1 MITSPLY
8 YYELDS
14 LIRKGVENMEKVK
27 VNTIEEFNEVQNNND
42 TFLFFKN
49 STTCPISQAA
59 YEEFENFV
67 ADQNAVPCF
76 YLHVQEARDVSNFI
90 AEKYNVKH
98 ESPQALFIKGGEVV
112 WNASHWKITYSSLQE
127 NVK

>member
-8 YYELDS
+8 FVC
-14 LIRKGVENMEKVK
+14 INRKDVETIMKKVK
-27 VNTIEEFNEVQNNND
+27 VNTLEEFNEVVEKND
-42 TFLFFKN
+42 TFLLLKN
-49 STTCPISQAA
+49 STTCPISHAA

-67 ADQNAVPCF
+67 ADQNDVACF
-76 YLHVQEARDVSNFI
+76 YLHVQEARDVSNHI
-90 AEKYNVKH
+90 AEKYSVKH
-98 ESPQALFIKGGEVV
+98 ESPQALFINGGEVV

>member
-1 MITSPLY
+1 MSKTVIHT
-8 YYELDS
+8 
-14 LIRKGVENMEKVK
+14 V
-27 VNTIEEFNEVQNNND
+27 EEFDQLVQENE

-49 STTCPISQAA
+49 STTCPISHAA

-67 ADQNAVPCF
+67 ADQDQVPCF
-76 YLHVQEARDVSNFI
+76 YLNVQEARQLSNHI
-90 AEKYNVKH
+90 AETTEVKH
-98 ESPQALFIKGGEVV
+98 ESPQALLFKDGKVV